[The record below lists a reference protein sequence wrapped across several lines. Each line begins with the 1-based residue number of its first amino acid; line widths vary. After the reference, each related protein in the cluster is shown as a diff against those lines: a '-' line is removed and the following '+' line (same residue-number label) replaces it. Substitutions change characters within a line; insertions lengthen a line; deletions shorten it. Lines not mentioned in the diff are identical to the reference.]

1 MKNKINKIAL
11 ILICLSFLV
20 TLPILFVSFSNSKAV
35 FAESNYTNES
45 ESPDP
50 IEKWDSEKHLIKT
63 SFLEKDDNNET
74 YIRAPFVGQ
83 PINNINTDWNKI
95 NFFNRRTGKEAG
107 SGRVLVTAR
116 YDDDYTFETL
126 DGEKTSDSYKFKYVD
141 VPHKIQDM
149 NKFSKINMSAS
160 AQFSDGTGIPNGYVS
175 YVYSWTYYTNSGW
188 NSLSEIS
195 KHTYTSELMSAKTDD
210 DGECILTI
218 PTDTELRR
226 KYGRGMY
233 SLRVKIE
240 GVSFANLYSKDSKF
254 NVIPFNKAL
263 VFYYH
268 SSDNQKTGLLLKN
281 NTGTYNVLKHAG
293 EWETCKKNGY
303 CTVYT
308 QDFKSLSF
316 EKGTE
321 DCLAEM
327 DVYSFSYDSWNGDE
341 KFYQV
346 EKNVKEVTYLKTG
359 IHLVILRCLN
369 YRKTLFLKLVV
380 DNDLPSHS
388 ADYDGNI
395 DEKTIYTRG
404 DSVTFWMKDRHSP
417 HIELLP
423 YVNGK
428 YIWINEFVFA
438 KNDELEYR
446 LNKSRYNTKQWKV
459 LIYDEAARQINTN
472 YYNGECITYY
482 VVFDDEKPNYN
493 FHDNIKNQD
502 GDFYYTNIPQR
513 MEFSDSLSPLA
524 KVEIEYKYV
533 PFDCN
538 PNNYKKTVIFNSKY
552 KNKQSYKKEEGVLA
566 FWDYFQHYAE
576 NNTIYQIT
584 ITDFAN
590 NSTSFTIKT
599 FKHDIDLNIPE
610 FKMRYTKDSYYRVS
624 LNNEFGEKQ
633 GNYLFLNYEEAIE
646 FAEKMEEATFMK
658 NLGNNEYQYF
668 TRQQR
673 NKEAMQIY
681 RDIDTY
687 KLVLKYWASKY
698 VSNINRNL
706 NGIYSEYKNSAKL
719 MTKSSNGFI
728 EDKSAFYEPGTPIP
742 NSGIKIHPD
751 EKIEL
756 SYHSG
761 IDVQTRGYIQWA
773 NTNCTPE
780 GEIKEFSSNESIAE
794 IISRHNLPQFGT
806 YKIIKKDICGNEKFF
821 FCYIDRDTPQAKIS
835 IEKGK
840 HAEEINL
847 DKNYINTYNGSMRYT
862 SFTLNTIHDV
872 DDNNLV
878 CAEISGGT
886 YGINEK
892 FFPGD
897 NPIELSPKK
906 GGKGGGIYTIKIY
919 DRSGNVL
926 SFKVIIA
933 EGKPYFTASTLKHK
947 DKAVTFNIYPGANNN
962 ITSIKIYKVH
972 YDNSVDELI
981 RDDSNPPAEVN
992 IVNTAY
998 TFNNGGTYRIVLIDE
1013 FGQVS
1018 ETPDFVF
1025 NKGLPEGF
1033 LSVTERSVTN
1043 KNVSFVFNHIKYSV
1057 ELYVGSEKNKQD
1069 VDGEN
1074 LKEANKSD
1082 AQKICTYEVI
1092 AKPGVQD
1099 LLFTFRIYEKGNKDI
1114 FRNYEFIMDT
1124 QPPKGRF
1131 TDESGAGLILDAQTK
1146 VHNGTFMLECKEADV
1161 EITYTLNGSRQYYE
1175 LGEVLSKNGKYIFQ
1189 LTDKVGNSLTGLEIT
1204 IDTIVDYEIK
1214 GTYKTKESDGTLISN
1229 KPISIQMLEPFV
1241 RYTINGSTN
1250 EDKNVLFDKDGK
1262 YELNIEDKY
1271 KNKTTIQLII
1281 DQTPPT
1287 AVASESLTKEDVTIK
1302 WELHSDAWLYK
1313 NDAKEGKQLK
1323 VFSTD
1328 TVQEEIVA
1336 VGELVSEEGW
1346 YTLVVTD
1353 DADNR
1358 TEVTFQIKRT
1368 IYAKI
1373 STPNDSIVTNSVYLE
1388 TYKPEGFLKTESI
1401 SKTVLLNGSVL
1412 ENAENEFN
1420 VPGKYEITVKDICSN
1435 EKTFSFEIIKQKM
1448 NYFSLHLADGHKI
1461 QKVTKNEELVSE
1473 PMTEFKDN
1481 GLYTVEAVDGN
1492 EKLYLMEFQINN
1504 IKPTVKFKRK
1514 GGFMH
1519 ITRTTPYPVFAK
1531 LYKNGKLEKNNFN
1544 FDPIK
1549 TSGKYKLFLEDDFG
1563 NTNEYSFNYIKT
1575 LNAGGIVGIVIAIA
1589 ITATIVTLGLL
1600 KRYKNKKA

>member
-1 MKNKINKIAL
+1 MKNRINKIAI
-11 ILICLSFLV
+11 ILICLSFLI
-20 TLPILFVSFSNSKAV
+20 TLPILFINVGTDVKPVS
-35 FAESNYTNES
+35 AETKYENES
-45 ESPDP
+45 KSPDP
-50 IEKWDSEKHLIKT
+50 IGKWYPDTHLYDT
-63 SFLEKDDNNET
+63 SFLYDYEDSD
-74 YIRAPFVGQ
+74 G
-83 PINNINTDWNKI
+83 NINTYIKSPFIGKTMI
-95 NFFNRRTGKEAG
+95 NNVFKSEKGLTVRGEFNGEYNFK
-107 SGRVLVTAR
+107 
-116 YDDDYTFETL
+116 TL
-126 DGEKTSDSYKFKYVD
+126 SKNNEYKD

-149 NKFSKINMSAS
+149 NKFSNVYFDVFTNERA
-160 AQFSDGTGIPNGYVS
+160 FVS
-175 YVYSWTYYTNSGW
+175 YSYMWTYYSNEEFDFWKEWKEHSYQGEGDLQIDDSG
-188 NSLSEIS
+188 LGRIR
-195 KHTYTSELMSAKTDD
+195 
-210 DGECILTI
+210 I
-218 PTDTELRR
+218 PTDTELR
-226 KYGRGMY
+226 KKFGRGMY
-233 SLRVKIE
+233 SLKVTVKC
-240 GVSFANLYSKDSKF
+240 GDVSIIAINIYETL
-254 NVIPFNKAL
+254 A
-263 VFYYH
+263 FYYH
-268 SSDNQKTGLLLKN
+268 SSENKQTGLILEN
-281 NTGTYNVLKHAG
+281 NMGKHNIQNYAG
-293 EWETCKKNGY
+293 DWEAQKPNGA
-303 CTVYT
+303 CEVYT

-327 DVYSFSYDSWNGDE
+327 DIYSFSYDEWDKSG
-341 KFYQV
+341 KFYKVQ
-346 EKNVKEVTYLKTG
+346 KDVKEVTELDTG
-359 IHLVILRCLN
+359 IHMVILRCLN
-369 YRKTLFLKLVV
+369 YRKTLFLRLIV
-380 DNDLPSHS
+380 DNDQPSTS
-388 ADYDGNI
+388 ADNYEGNLI
-395 DEKTIYTRG
+395 NHGSYSHTIYTQS
-404 DSVTFWMKDRHSP
+404 DSVRFWMRDRHRP
-417 HIELLP
+417 HIEVCP
-423 YVNGK
+423 VINGK
-428 YIWINEFVFA
+428 PKWINEYTFA
-438 KNDELEYR
+438 NGDTLEYVFKR
-446 LNKSRYNTKQWKV
+446 DERYKHIKEWRIS
-459 LIYDEAARQINTN
+459 IYDDAGRKPNSN
-472 YYNGECITYY
+472 YLGGGLYVEYT
-482 VVFDDEKPNYN
+482 VVFDKESPTYLAES
-493 FHDNIKNQD
+493 KNKKAD
-502 GDFYYTNIPQR
+502 GDYLYNNKFQTINFND
-513 MEFSDSLSPLA
+513 ETSPIL
-524 KVEIEYKYV
+524 KVEIEHIWQSNKGIAF
-533 PFDCN
+533 PLPPKN
-538 PNNYKKTVIFNSKY
+538 TVIYNPRYEKSSYTSNDELKEIKNGYDALFKWEVDEDSIY
-552 KNKQSYKKEEGVLA
+552 K
-566 FWDYFQHYAE
+566 
-576 NNTIYQIT
+576 IT
-584 ITDFAN
+584 VTDFAN

-599 FKHDIDLNIPE
+599 WTMPIFEDTDRFKN
-610 FKMRYTKDSYYRVS
+610 RYTKTEYYRVT
-624 LNNEFGEKQ
+624 LPKEFGDKEGK
-633 GNYLFLNYEEAIE
+633 YLFLNHSDALA
-646 FAEKMEEATFMK
+646 FAEKMEEDTFRED
-658 NLGNNEYQYF
+658 LGNNEYKYF

-673 NKEAMQIY
+673 DKESMQIY
-681 RDIDTY
+681 RDINTY
-687 KLVLKYWASKY
+687 KLVLRYYALKYISPL
-698 VSNINRNL
+698 NRNL
-706 NGIYSEYKNSAKL
+706 NGIYEESTASAKC
-719 MTKSSNGFI
+719 MIRDSYGFREGNWEFI
-728 EDKSAFYEPGTPIP
+728 QNEANNPYAVER
-742 NSGIKIHPD
+742 IHPD
-751 EKIEL
+751 EQIPLPYYKN
-756 SYHSG
+756 
-761 IDVQTRGYIQWA
+761 IDVQIKGYIQYA
-773 NTNCTPE
+773 PNKEPE
-780 GEIKEFSSNESIAE
+780 GTEKEFNPNESMD
-794 IISRHNLPQFGT
+794 T
-806 YKIIKKDICGNEKFF
+806 IIKKAKLPRGGIYKITKKDECGNVFSY
-821 FCYIDRDTPQAKIS
+821 FCYLDADAPKATIS
-835 IEKGK
+835 VEKG
-840 HAEEINL
+840 ATSEEINI
-847 DKNYINTYNGSMRYT
+847 DADYISSHNGSMRYT
-862 SFTLNTIHDV
+862 SFILSNFS
-872 DDNNLV
+872 DNIDGKLV

-933 EGKPYFTASTLKHK
+933 EGKPFFTASTLKHK
-947 DKAVTFNIYPGANNN
+947 DKAVTFNIYPGTNNN
-962 ITSIKIYKVH
+962 LTSIKIYKVH

-981 RDDSNPPAEVN
+981 KDDSNPPAEVN
-992 IVNTAY
+992 IVNTQY
-998 TFNNGGTYRIVLIDE
+998 TFNNGGTYRIVLVDE
-1013 FGQVS
+1013 FGQLS

-1057 ELYVGSEKNKQD
+1057 ELYVGTEKTKQD
-1069 VDGEN
+1069 IDGDN

-1082 AQKICTYEVI
+1082 AQKICTYEVV
-1092 AKPGVQD
+1092 AKPGIQD
-1099 LLFTFRIYEKGNKDI
+1099 LLFTFRIYEKGNQDI

-1146 VHNGTFMLECKEADV
+1146 VHNGTFMLECKEQDV
-1161 EITYTLNGSRQYYE
+1161 AISYTLNGRRRYYE
-1175 LGEVLSKNGKYIFQ
+1175 PGEVLSENGTYIFQ

-1204 IDTIVDYEIK
+1204 IDTIVNYEVK
-1214 GTYKTKESDGTLISN
+1214 GTYKTKESDGTLVSN
-1229 KPISIQMLEPFV
+1229 KPITIQMAEPFV
-1241 RYTINGSTN
+1241 RYSINGRTN
-1250 EDKNVLFDKDGK
+1250 GQKNVLFDKDGS

-1271 KNKTTIQLII
+1271 KNKTTIRLII

-1287 AVASESLTKEDVTIK
+1287 AVASESLTKNDVTIK

-1473 PMTEFKDN
+1473 PMTEFKEN

-1519 ITRTTPYPVFAK
+1519 ITRTTPYPVSAK
-1531 LYKNGKLEKNNFN
+1531 LYRNGKLEKNNFN

-1563 NTNEYSFNYIKT
+1563 NTNEYNFKYIKT

>member
-1 MKNKINKIAL
+1 MKNKINKLAL

-20 TLPILFVSFSNSKAV
+20 TLPILFVNFSKNSKPV
-35 FAESNYTNES
+35 FAEFKYTNES
-45 ESPDP
+45 KSPDP
-50 IEKWDSEKHLIKT
+50 IEKWDPDKHLYT
-63 SFLEKDDNNET
+63 SFLYDNEFDGEIKKNIRSPFFGKET
-74 YIRAPFVGQ
+74 I
-83 PINNINTDWNKI
+83 NKI
-95 NFFNRRTGKEAG
+95 STGWKNVENDP
-107 SGRVLVTAR
+107 L
-116 YDDDYTFETL
+116 
-126 DGEKTSDSYKFKYVD
+126 YKFKVTADFNDEYNFKTFDKGDKYTD

-149 NKFSKINMSAS
+149 NKFSNVTFFVHTTWDDTPAYRSI
-160 AQFSDGTGIPNGYVS
+160 GYS
-175 YVYSWTYYTNSGW
+175 YTWTYYNNEGFNLFKDFNKYSLTVKDKWAGPDQSSG
-188 NSLSEIS
+188 I
-195 KHTYTSELMSAKTDD
+195 AK
-210 DGECILTI
+210 IQI

-226 KYGRGMY
+226 KYGYGMY
-233 SLRVKIE
+233 SLKVSLTVGDTTIALIKY
-240 GVSFANLYSKDSKF
+240 GVEILA
-254 NVIPFNKAL
+254 
-263 VFYYH
+263 FYYH
-268 SSDNQKTGLLLKN
+268 SSENKQTGLILEN
-281 NTGTYNVLKHAG
+281 NMGKHNIQNYAG
-293 EWETCKKNGY
+293 DWEAQKPDGACE
-303 CTVYT
+303 VYT
-308 QDFKSLSF
+308 QNFKSLSC

-327 DVYSFSYDSWNGDE
+327 DIYSFSYDEWDKSG
-341 KFYQV
+341 KFYRVQ
-346 EKNVKEVTYLKTG
+346 KDVKEVTELNTG
-359 IHLVILRCLN
+359 IHMVILRCLN
-369 YRKTLFLKLVV
+369 YRKTLFLRLIV
-380 DNDLPSHS
+380 DNDLPSTT
-388 ADYDGNI
+388 ADNYEGNLI
-395 DEKTIYTRG
+395 NHGSYTHTIYTQS
-404 DSVTFWMKDRHSP
+404 DSVRFWMRDRHRP
-417 HIELLP
+417 HIE
-423 YVNGK
+423 VVTIINGK
-428 YIWINEFVFA
+428 PEWINEYTFA
-438 KNDELEYR
+438 NGDTLEYVFKR
-446 LNKSRYNTKQWKV
+446 DERYKHIKEWRIS
-459 LIYDEAARQINTN
+459 IYDDAGRKPNSN
-472 YYNGECITYY
+472 YWGGSSVEYT
-482 VVFDDEKPNYN
+482 VVFDKESPTYLAES
-493 FHDNIKNQD
+493 KNKNAD
-502 GDFYYTNIPQR
+502 GDYLYNNKFQTIN
-513 MEFSDSLSPLA
+513 FNDDTSPIL
-524 KVEIEYKYV
+524 KVEIEHIWQSNKGIAF
-533 PFDCN
+533 PLPPKN
-538 PNNYKKTVIFNSKY
+538 TVIYNPRYEKSSYTSNDELKEIKNGYDAIFKWEVDEDSIY
-552 KNKQSYKKEEGVLA
+552 K
-566 FWDYFQHYAE
+566 
-576 NNTIYQIT
+576 IT
-584 ITDFAN
+584 VTDFAN

-599 FKHDIDLNIPE
+599 WTIPIYEDIDR
-610 FKMRYTKDSYYRVS
+610 FKNRYTKTEYYRVT
-624 LNNEFGEKQ
+624 LPKEFGDKEGK
-633 GNYLFLNYEEAIE
+633 YLFLNHSDALA
-646 FAEKMEEATFMK
+646 FAEKMEEDTFRED
-658 NLGNNEYQYF
+658 LGNNEYKYF

-673 NKEAMQIY
+673 DKEAMQIY
-681 RDIDTY
+681 RDINTY
-687 KLVLKYWASKY
+687 KLVLRYYALKYISPL
-698 VSNINRNL
+698 NRNL
-706 NGIYSEYKNSAKL
+706 NGIYEESTASAKC
-719 MTKSSNGFI
+719 MICDSYGFREGNWEFI
-728 EDKSAFYEPGTPIP
+728 QNEANNPYAVER
-742 NSGIKIHPD
+742 IHPD
-751 EKIEL
+751 EQIPLPYYKN
-756 SYHSG
+756 
-761 IDVQTRGYIQWA
+761 IDVQIKGYIQHA
-773 NTNCTPE
+773 PYKEPE
-780 GEIKEFSSNESIAE
+780 GTEKEFNPNESMD
-794 IISRHNLPQFGT
+794 T
-806 YKIIKKDICGNEKFF
+806 IIKKAKLPRGGIYKITKKDECGNVFSY
-821 FCYIDRDTPQAKIS
+821 FCYLDADAPKATIS
-835 IEKGK
+835 VEKG
-840 HAEEINL
+840 ATSEEINI
-847 DKNYINTYNGSMRYT
+847 DADYIASHNGSMRYT
-862 SFTLNTIHDV
+862 SFTLSSFS
-872 DDNNLV
+872 DNIDGKLV

-933 EGKPYFTASTLKHK
+933 EGKPFFTASTLKHK
-947 DKAVTFNIYPGANNN
+947 DKAVTFNIYPGTNNN
-962 ITSIKIYKVH
+962 LTSIKIYKVH

-981 RDDSNPPAEVN
+981 KDDSNPPAEVN
-992 IVNTAY
+992 IINTEY

-1013 FGQVS
+1013 FGQHS

-1057 ELYVGSEKNKQD
+1057 ELYVGTEKTKQD
-1069 VDGEN
+1069 IDGDN

-1082 AQKICTYEVI
+1082 AQKICTYEVV
-1092 AKPGVQD
+1092 AKPGIQD
-1099 LLFTFRIYEKGNKDI
+1099 LLFTFRIYEKGNQDI

-1146 VHNGTFMLECKEADV
+1146 VHNGTFMLECKEHDV
-1161 EITYTLNGSRQYYE
+1161 AISYTLNGSRRYYE
-1175 LGEVLSKNGKYIFQ
+1175 PGEVLSENGTYIFQ

-1204 IDTIVDYEIK
+1204 IDTIVDYVVK
-1214 GTYKTKESDGTLISN
+1214 GTYKTKESDGTLVSN
-1229 KPISIQMLEPFV
+1229 KPITIQMAEPFV
-1241 RYTINGSTN
+1241 RYSINGRTN
-1250 EDKNVLFDKDGK
+1250 GQKNVLFDKDGS

-1271 KNKTTIQLII
+1271 KNKTTIRLII

-1287 AVASESLTKEDVTIK
+1287 AVASESLTKNDVTIK

-1358 TEVTFQIKRT
+1358 TKVTFQIKRT

-1461 QKVTKNEELVSE
+1461 QKVTKNEELVPE

-1504 IKPTVKFKRK
+1504 IKPIVKFKRK

-1519 ITRTTPYPVFAK
+1519 ITRTTPYPVSAK

-1549 TSGKYKLFLEDDFG
+1549 TSGKYKLLLEDEFG
-1563 NTNEYSFNYIKT
+1563 NINEYSFKYIKT